1 MGLDQG
7 IDAFARLG
15 RNPGDDQVLVAGQA
29 QFLAGCA
36 GMSRTAFA
44 VTFRDVVGQTPADYL
59 SDWRVALAQTRL
71 RAGQPVKAMAEE
83 LGYAHPSALSRAFGA
98 RVGMS
103 PRQWLAQ
110 VSAGDAPR

>member
-1 MGLDQG
+1 MLLLC
-7 IDAFARLG
+7 FRLYSVYVYLVFG
-15 RNPGDDQVLVAGQA
+15 EYGSTSVL
-29 QFLAGCA
+29 
-36 GMSRTAFA
+36 GMQRTAFA